1 MSTLASDI
9 SGSVPP
15 ERENLHSSYRPLA
28 NTFDEMMAP
37 DGTIRPR
44 WQPFIEAFESRSV
57 SDRLDAHEA
66 AARMLRENDVTHMVA
81 IDEKPA
87 NRPWQLDLF
96 PLLISEA
103 EWKALEAGL
112 IQRTNLLNTI
122 VGDLYGEQRLLKEGL
137 LPPALVFGNPAFLR
151 PCHGIKV
158 PEDVHLHFIA
168 YDLARSP
175 DGRWWVLSD
184 RTQAPFGVGHALEN
198 RIIVSRCL
206 PNLFNQSNVQRLAS
220 FFRAF
225 SDNCLRL
232 SRHDEPLIVML
243 SPGQLRASY
252 YEHAYLARYLGFTL
266 VDGSDLTVRD
276 DRLFLKTVEGLKPVD
291 LVLRRI
297 DSELCDPLELRTDST
312 LGVPGLVQAVRSGNV
327 TVANTLG
334 SGVVENEA
342 LLSFMP
348 FLCRALFDEEL
359 KLPSVA
365 TWWCGQDRERAY
377 VLDNLDRLITRK
389 VFSRKTMLTPGHDS
403 WLGSDLTETQLMSL
417 GRQIMRRGY
426 EYIGQEFVS
435 FSTAPVWTDVNRL
448 QPAPITLRVFV
459 AATENGYQVMPGGL
473 VRAALNVAPHLTWLE
488 AGDLSKDAW
497 VLSQTPVDTFSMLPQ
512 AQHEIRLRR
521 GGRNLPSRS
530 ADNLFWLGRY
540 TERSESV
547 VRLLRSMVARMSGEG
562 GAGTDSATRDSI
574 TAVLVAQGHLSAAR
588 GRRAGGKGIEAIG
601 NELWTI
607 LFDPE
612 CPDGL
617 VNIFQNVR
625 RTAAMVRERL
635 SFDTW
640 QILKDLSDISTMERP
655 APGQEIRDAMQ
666 LLDRMVRYLAAL
678 NGMIMENMTRGFGW
692 RFLDMGRRLERVR
705 HTCGLV
711 RDLTVRSSSGDAA
724 MLGLL
729 LELVDSTMTYRTRYM
744 ATPQLAPVLDLV
756 LADET
761 NPRSVL
767 FQLDTLEAHFNV
779 LPSEYEETILSPA
792 QRLLTG
798 LCTELQLADTT
809 RLSRERT
816 KSGVRTPL
824 DRLMRRV
831 IDQAGDMSDLIAG
844 SYFSHSAA
852 RQISGPQRLG
862 GTDDL

>member
-1 MSTLASDI
+1 MSTLASDF
-9 SGSVPP
+9 SGDVPS
-15 ERENLHSSYRPLA
+15 ERTDLLTSYKTIA

-37 DGTIRPR
+37 DGSVRPQWR
-44 WQPFIEAFESRSV
+44 AFIDAFADRSAP
-57 SDRLDAHEA
+57 DRLGARESA
-66 AARMLRENDVTHMVA
+66 LRMLRENDVTHMVGT
-81 IDEKPA
+81 DEEPA
-87 NRPWQLDLF
+87 SRPWQLDLF
-96 PLLISEA
+96 PVLIPEA
-103 EWKALEAGL
+103 EWQALVDGL
-112 IQRTNLLNTI
+112 IQRTHLLNTI
-122 VGDLYGEQRLLKEGL
+122 VSDLYGPQTLLKKGL
-137 LPPALVFGNPAFLR
+137 LPPALVFGNPSFLR
-151 PCHGIKV
+151 PCHGIEV
-158 PEDVHLHFIA
+158 PGGVHLHFMA

-184 RTQAPFGVGHALEN
+184 RTQAPFGIGHALEN

-220 FFRAF
+220 FFRSF
-225 SDNCLRL
+225 SENCLRL
-232 SRHDEPLIVML
+232 SRHDQPLIVML
-243 SPGQLRASY
+243 SPGPLRASY
-252 YEHAYLARYLGFTL
+252 FEHAYLARYLGFTL
-266 VDGSDLTVRD
+266 VEGSDLTVRD

-312 LGVPGLVQAVRSGNV
+312 LGVPGLVQAARSGNV
-327 TVANTLG
+327 AIANALG

-348 FLCRALFDEEL
+348 FLCKTLFDEDL
-359 KLPSVA
+359 RLPSVA
-365 TWWCGQDRERAY
+365 TWWCGQERERAY

-389 VFSRKTMLTPGHDS
+389 IFSRKTMLTPGHDS
-403 WLGSDLTETQLMSL
+403 WLGSEMTESQLMALS
-417 GRQIMRRGY
+417 RQILRRGY

-435 FSTAPVWTDVNRL
+435 FSTAPVWTGADRL
-448 QPAPITLRVFV
+448 QPAPITMRVFV
-459 AATENGYQVMPGGL
+459 AATEDGYQVMPGGL
-473 VRAALNVAPHLTWLE
+473 VRAALNVDPHLTWLE
-488 AGDLSKDAW
+488 AGDLSKDVW
-497 VLSQTPVDTFSMLPQ
+497 ILSESPVDTFSLLPQ

-521 GGRNLPSRS
+521 GGRDLPSRS

-540 TERSESV
+540 VERSESV

-562 GAGTDSATRDSI
+562 GAGADSATRDSI

-588 GRRAGGKGIEAIG
+588 GRRAGGKGVEAIA

-617 VNIFQNVR
+617 YNIFQNVR

-640 QILKDLSDISTMERP
+640 QILKDLAEISEIPRP
-655 APGQEIRDAMQ
+655 APGQEIRDALQ

-711 RDLTVRSSSGDAA
+711 RDLTVRTGSGDAA
-724 MLGLL
+724 MLNLL
-729 LELVDSTMTYRTRYM
+729 LELVDSTMTYRTRYL
-744 ATPQLAPVLDLV
+744 ASPQLPAVLDLV

-767 FQLDTLEAHFNV
+767 FQLDTLERHFDA
-779 LPSEYEETILSPA
+779 LPREYDETILTPA
-792 QRLLTG
+792 QRILTG
-798 LCTELQLADTT
+798 LRTDLQLANPSQ
-809 RLSRERT
+809 LSRDRT
-816 KSGVRTPL
+816 KSGVRTRL

-831 IDQAGDMSDLIAG
+831 AGLAGEMSDQIAG

-852 RQISGPQRLG
+852 RQVSGPQRLG
-862 GTDDL
+862 GSDEL